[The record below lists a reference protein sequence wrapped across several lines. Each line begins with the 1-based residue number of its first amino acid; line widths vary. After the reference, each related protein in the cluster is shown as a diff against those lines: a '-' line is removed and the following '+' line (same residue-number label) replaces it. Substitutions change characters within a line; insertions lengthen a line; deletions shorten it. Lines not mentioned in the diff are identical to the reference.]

1 MNISELRGYKEFKA
15 VCNYDLCKKY
25 YPNWVGG
32 EKYIIVTD
40 CTEESLKTAFPEIMT
55 ALSPYVIIGK
65 YFNKMN
71 ESMRY
76 GDKKEQEKTEYS
88 IDAVEDFESLS
99 ERFWSNDFSEELF
112 LSDQI
117 INALNLITPTQKSRI
132 MRKYY
137 EGMTFQEIAAED
149 NVDFKTVWESIKSG
163 LKVMKKY
170 FNQ

>member
-1 MNISELRGYKEFKA
+1 MNISELRGYKEFKT
-15 VCNYDLCKKY
+15 VCNYDLCKKF
-25 YPNWVGG
+25 YPGWVGEG
-32 EKYIIVTD
+32 KYIIVTNQSED
-40 CTEESLKTAFPEIMT
+40 ELNVTFPEIMA

-71 ESMRY
+71 DCMRY

-99 ERFWSNDFSEELF
+99 ECFLSNDFSEELF

-117 INALNLITPTQKSRI
+117 KNALNLITPTQKSRI

-170 FNQ
+170 L

>member
-76 GDKKEQEKTEYS
+76 GDRKEQEMAEFS
-88 IDAVEDFESLS
+88 IDAMEDFEDLS
-99 ERFWSNDFSEELF
+99 EHFLCKDFTEKLCLSE
-112 LSDQI
+112 QI
-117 INALNLITPTQKSRI
+117 KDALNLLSTMQKSRI
-132 MRKYY
+132 LRKYY
-137 EGMTFQEIAAED
+137 GCMTFKEIANED
-149 NVDFKTVWESIKSG
+149 NVDFKTVWESVESGIK
-163 LKVMKKY
+163 KMRKY
-170 FNQ
+170 FEQ